1 MILAEVRYLGGAL
14 ARQPEVPNAV
24 GGRDA
29 AFSVYVVGPYPP
41 PLHGIVD
48 AAGEAVLAGVAPWS
62 TGSSQINFQAYAT
75 APEGIRRAWP
85 AEVWERLLA
94 VKEQWDP
101 QGRFR
106 FAYPLEGENATGKVS
121 A

>member
-1 MILAEVRYLGGAL
+1 MHGTDGVVTAEW
-14 ARQPEVPNAV
+14 QPEVPNAV

-41 PLHGIVD
+41 ALHGIVD
-48 AAGEAVLAGVAPWS
+48 AVGGAVLAAVAPWS
-62 TGSSQINFQAYAT
+62 TGGSQINFQANAT
-75 APEGIRRAWP
+75 APEDIRRAWP
-85 AEVWERLLA
+85 AEFRERLLA
-94 VKEQWDP
+94 VKEEWDP

-106 FAYPLEGENATGKVS
+106 FAYPLEDGSATEEVS